1 MSVRRRLGFDVP
13 LLAVTIVLVVLG
25 VFFVF
30 SSSGFMAREKY
41 NQSFHFMAQQ
51 ILGAVAG
58 LALIAFLVS
67 VKKSFFLQPAFVSGL
82 LALTVFLLALCLVMP
97 SVARTNRWIVFLGL
111 RFQPS
116 ELAKISLILF
126 LATYAEAKKDTI
138 NELKTLA
145 IPLAVLIVAV
155 VLVLLEPDFGTAVLL
170 AGLAAIVLFIGGL
183 KLRYLAG
190 AVVLASAL
198 FGFYLIQADYRVE
211 RIQGFFSAEKDVLG
225 SGYQVA
231 QSKLA
236 LGSGGLVGAGL
247 GQSTQKLNYLP
258 FAHTD
263 FIFAILGEETGLAGT
278 LFTLGLYLFFLWRG
292 VKIALEAPGPTY
304 KMVAAGLTLA
314 IVAQALMN
322 ISIVLGLGPAKGTP
336 LPLISYGRSSLICT
350 LAAIGLL
357 LHISQKRGD
366 TWGTVRI

>member
-1 MSVRRRLGFDVP
+1 MSARRRFAFDMP
-13 LLAVTIVLVVLG
+13 LLAVTVILVVIG

-41 NQSFHFMAQQ
+41 NQSFHFMIQQ
-51 ILGAVAG
+51 VLGAVAG
-58 LALIAFLVS
+58 LALLAFLVS
-67 VKKSFFLQPAFVSGL
+67 VKKSFFLKPAFVYGL
-82 LALTVFLLALCLVMP
+82 LGATVFLLLLCLAMP
-97 SVARTNRWIVFLGL
+97 GVARTNRWIVLLGL

-116 ELAKISLILF
+116 ELAKISLIIF

-138 NELKTLA
+138 NELRTLA
-145 IPLAVLIVAV
+145 VPLVILVAAV

-170 AGLAAIVLFIGGL
+170 AGLAAMILFIGGV
-183 KLRYLAG
+183 KLRYLAAAG
-190 AVVLASAL
+190 LLAAAL
-198 FGFYLIQADYRVE
+198 FGFYLVRADYRVE
-211 RIQGFFSAEKDVLG
+211 RLQGFFSPEKDLLG
-225 SGYQVA
+225 SGYQVD

-247 GQSTQKLNYLP
+247 GQSTQKLNFLP

-263 FIFAILGEETGLAGT
+263 FIFAILGEETGLIGT

-292 VKIALEAPGPTY
+292 LKIALAAPTPTY
-304 KMVAAGLTLA
+304 KMIAAGITLA

-322 ISIVLGLGPAKGTP
+322 MSIVLGLGPAKGTP
-336 LPLISYGRSSLICT
+336 LPLLSYGRSSLICT

-366 TWGTVRI
+366 SGGTVRI

>member
-1 MSVRRRLGFDVP
+1 MIGRKRFGFDVP
-13 LLAVTIVLVVLG
+13 LFAITLSLVAIG
-25 VFFVF
+25 IFFVF
-30 SSSGFMAREKY
+30 SSSSFMAREKY

-58 LALIAFLVS
+58 LVIVAFLVS
-67 VKKSFFLQPAFVSGL
+67 VKKSFFLQPAFVYGL
-82 LALTVFLLALCLVMP
+82 LALTIFLLMLCLAMP
-97 SVARTNRWIVFLGL
+97 TVARTNRWVILMGF

-126 LATYAEAKKDTI
+126 LATYIESKKDKL
-138 NELKTLA
+138 NEMKTLA
-145 IPLAVLIVAV
+145 IPLAVLVVSV

-170 AGLAAIVLFIGGL
+170 AALAAMVLFIGGV
-183 KLRYLAG
+183 KLRYLVAAG
-190 AVVLASAL
+190 LLACAL
-198 FGFYLIQADYRVE
+198 FGFYLIKANYRVE
-211 RIQGFFSAEKDVLG
+211 RLQGFFSPQKDVLG
-225 SGYQVA
+225 SGYQVD

-247 GQSTQKLNYLP
+247 GQSTQKLNFLP

-263 FIFAILGEETGLAGT
+263 FIFAILGEETGLLGT
-278 LFTLGLYLFFLWRG
+278 FVTLALYLLLLWRG
-292 VKIALEAPGPTY
+292 LKIATTAPTPTY
-304 KMVAAGLTLA
+304 KMIAAGITLA
-314 IVAQALMN
+314 IVVQALMN

-336 LPLISYGRSSLICT
+336 LPLLSYGRSSLICT

-366 TWGTVRI
+366 SGNAVKI

>member
-1 MSVRRRLGFDVP
+1 MSVRRRFDFDVQ
-13 LLAVTIVLVVLG
+13 LLAVTLVLVGLG
-25 VFFVF
+25 IFFVF
-30 SSSGFMAREKY
+30 SASSFMASQKY
-41 NQSFHFMAQQ
+41 GQSLHFMVQQ
-51 ILGAVAG
+51 ILGAAAG

-67 VKKSFFLQPAFVSGL
+67 VRRSFFLQPAFVYGF
-82 LALTVFLLALCLVMP
+82 LALTIGLLMLCFAMP

-138 NELKTLA
+138 NELRTLA
-145 IPLAVLIVAV
+145 LPVAVLCVTV

-170 AGLAAIVLFIGGL
+170 AGLAAMILFIGGV
-183 KLRYLAG
+183 KLRYLGAAG
-190 AVVLASAL
+190 LVALAL
-198 FGFYLIQADYRVE
+198 FGFYLVQADYRVA
-211 RIQGFFSAEKDVLG
+211 RLQGFFSTEKDVLG

-247 GQSTQKLNYLP
+247 GQSTQKLDFLP

-263 FIFAILGEETGLAGT
+263 FIFAILGEETGLLGT

-292 VKIALEAPGPTY
+292 VKISLAAPGPTY
-304 KMVAAGLTLA
+304 KMIAAGITLA
-314 IVAQALMN
+314 IIAQALLN

-336 LPLISYGRSSLICT
+336 LPLLSYGRSSLVCT
-350 LAAIGLL
+350 LAAVGIL
-357 LHISQKRGD
+357 LHISEKRGD
-366 TWGTVRI
+366 SWGTVKI

>member
-1 MSVRRRLGFDVP
+1 MSARRRFAFDMP
-13 LLAVTIVLVVLG
+13 LLAVTVILVVIG
-25 VFFVF
+25 IFFVF

-41 NQSFHFMAQQ
+41 NQTFHFMIQQ
-51 ILGAVAG
+51 VLGAVAG
-58 LALIAFLVS
+58 LALLAFLVS
-67 VKKSFFLQPAFVSGL
+67 VKKSFFLQPAFVYGL
-82 LALTVFLLALCLVMP
+82 LGLTLFLLLLCLAMP
-97 SVARTNRWIVFLGL
+97 SVARTTRWIVLLGL

-116 ELAKISLILF
+116 ELAKVSLILF

-138 NELKTLA
+138 NELRTLA
-145 IPLAVLIVAV
+145 LPLAVLSAAV

-170 AGLAAIVLFIGGL
+170 AGLAAMILFLGGV
-183 KLRYLAG
+183 KLRYLAAAG
-190 AVVLASAL
+190 LLAAAL
-198 FGFYLIQADYRVE
+198 FGVYLFQADYRVE
-211 RIQGFFSAEKDVLG
+211 RIQGFFSAEKDLLG
-225 SGYQVA
+225 SGYQVD

-247 GQSTQKLNYLP
+247 GQSTQKLNFLP

-263 FIFAILGEETGLAGT
+263 FIFAILGEETGLIGT

-292 VKIALEAPGPTY
+292 LKIALTAPTPTF
-304 KMVAAGLTLA
+304 KMIAAGITLA

-322 ISIVLGLGPAKGTP
+322 MSIVLGLGPAKGTP
-336 LPLISYGRSSLICT
+336 LPLLSYGRSSLICT

-366 TWGTVRI
+366 TGGTVRI

>member
-1 MSVRRRLGFDVP
+1 MSLGRRFGFDMP
-13 LLAVTIVLVVLG
+13 LFAVTLLLVFIG

-41 NQSFHFMAQQ
+41 DQTFHFMVQQ
-51 ILGAVAG
+51 ALGAAAG
-58 LALIAFLVS
+58 LALVAFLVS
-67 VKKSFFLQPAFVSGL
+67 VRKSFFLRPAFVYGL
-82 LALTVFLLALCLVMP
+82 LALTIFLLVLCLAMP
-97 SVARTNRWIVFLGL
+97 SVARTNRWLDFLGV

-126 LATYAEAKKDTI
+126 LATYAEARKDTI

-145 IPLAVLIVAV
+145 VPLAVLVVTV

-170 AGLAAIVLFIGGL
+170 AGLAAMILFIAGV
-183 KLRYLAG
+183 KLRYLAAAG
-190 AVVLASAL
+190 LVAFAL
-198 FGFYLIQADYRVE
+198 FGFYLVQADYRVE
-211 RIQGFFSAEKDVLG
+211 RLQGFLSPERDMLG

-236 LGSGGLVGAGL
+236 LGAGGPVGVGL
-247 GQSTQKLNYLP
+247 GQSTQKLNFLP

-278 LFTLGLYLFFLWRG
+278 LLTLGLYLFFLWRG
-292 VKIALEAPGPTY
+292 VKIALAAPGPTY
-304 KMVAAGLTLA
+304 KMIAAGLTLA
-314 IVAQALMN
+314 IIAQTLMN
-322 ISIVLGLGPAKGTP
+322 ISIVLGLGPAKGIP
-336 LPLISYGRSSLICT
+336 LPFLSYGRSSLVCT
-350 LAAIGLL
+350 LAAVGLL

-366 TWGTVRI
+366 TWGTVKI